1 MGEFESI
8 KTSNYWQGLEK
19 QYTGNW
25 VVRAVGCMV
34 ELTDKSLDPRWMA
47 EKLDVSIEE
56 IFKSLDIL
64 ESLGIIKKTPLGEY
78 KKILKYVY
86 YTDRNMVPEHVLADH
101 VLISSQL
108 MSRLKPRDEK
118 RGSFYR
124 TSFVATNIDLAKKYF
139 LKIEQNL
146 KDFLI
151 ESAQSESNT
160 VIACSFSGVEL
171 TKKSPPK
178 QGDKK

>member
-1 MGEFESI
+1 MGEIETK
-8 KTSNYWQGLEK
+8 KTEQYWNQLEK

-34 ELTDKSLDPRWMA
+34 ELTERSLDPRWMA
-47 EKLDVSIEE
+47 QKLDVSIEE
-56 IFKSLDIL
+56 ILKSLDIL
-64 ESLGIIKKTPLGEY
+64 ESLGIIKKTPEGGF

-108 MSRLKPRDEK
+108 MSRLKPRDDK

-124 TSFVATNIDLAKKYF
+124 TSFVATNIELAKKYF
-139 LKIEQNL
+139 LKIEQTL

-151 ESAQSESNT
+151 ESAQSESDT

-171 TKKSPPK
+171 TEKSSPKK
-178 QGDKK
+178 GEN